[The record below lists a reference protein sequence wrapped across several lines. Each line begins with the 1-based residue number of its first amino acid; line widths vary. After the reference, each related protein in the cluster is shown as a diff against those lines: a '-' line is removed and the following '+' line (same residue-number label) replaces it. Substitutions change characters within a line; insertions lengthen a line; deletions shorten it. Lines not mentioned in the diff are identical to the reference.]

1 MTDGYAERRREY
13 VASIRSSF
21 DTGEND
27 GIRDEDSYGADG
39 VDAPFSFFRLEL
51 LAAVMIFG
59 VFLYLQFTGEKLYG
73 YQAKDIIEMVS
84 DNHYYLALEE
94 ILNSSF

>member
-1 MTDGYAERRREY
+1 
-13 VASIRSSF
+13 
-21 DTGEND
+21 
-27 GIRDEDSYGADG
+27 
-39 VDAPFSFFRLEL
+39 
-51 LAAVMIFG
+51 MIFG